1 MSVLGE
7 RLAGAFAGRK
17 VLELGGGG
25 EWTSAYAG
33 RAAEVTVQAAG
44 DALPDFGR
52 RHDALFAP
60 YRWSRVSPERLDDFL
75 KEAVHAAAP
84 GALIAFLDRRAG
96 DAAPSASELIARA
109 SRCGGWGANV
119 ELLPDHWL
127 LTWWAA
133 R

>member
-75 KEAVHAAAP
+75 KEAVQAAAP
-84 GALIAFLDRRAG
+84 GALIAFLDCRAG